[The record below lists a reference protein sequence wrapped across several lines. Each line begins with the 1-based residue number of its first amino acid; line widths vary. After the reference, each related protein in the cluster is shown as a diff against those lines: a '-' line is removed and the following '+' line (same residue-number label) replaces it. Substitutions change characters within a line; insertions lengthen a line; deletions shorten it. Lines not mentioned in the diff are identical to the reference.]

1 MEAVNLMKA
10 KEDISRRSPPSE
22 GISENGSDW
31 EVSDGLVD
39 LEIPALS
46 PGRPQI
52 SAWCCWRVAES
63 PRLDEMASAGKSRC
77 YFSHVPENGRE
88 EQESFSWDVAS

>member
-1 MEAVNLMKA
+1 MKA

-31 EVSDGLVD
+31 EVSSDGLVD

-46 PGRPQI
+46 PGRLQMPP
-52 SAWCCWRVAES
+52 WCCWRVAES
-63 PRLDEMASAGKSRC
+63 PRLDEMGSAGMRRC
-77 YFSHVPENGRE
+77 CFSHVPENGRE

>member
-1 MEAVNLMKA
+1 MNA
-10 KEDISRRSPPSE
+10 KEDISRRSPASE

-31 EVSDGLVD
+31 EVSSDGPVD

-52 SAWCCWRVAES
+52 PPWCCWRVAES
-63 PRLDEMASAGKSRC
+63 PRLDEMGSAGMRRC